1 MKLNRNTSRTF
12 TCFAILITVT
22 LSGCNA
28 TLPDKT
34 DSGTPLSGQKPI
46 QGKPPAALNLSPE
59 KARNAFGY
67 DFNRDGVADWVVV
80 ASQQYNDDWYNYA
93 VAVHLSQPGG
103 TYQDVSPSTFDPGD
117 HGNGMEPWAVSAN
130 LTDSGDLLIT
140 NHNTSPFSSSDK
152 RNSYRFRFIKG
163 DFVLQEYTHG
173 YSGHSSGK
181 YRTAYIFDLAN
192 HTYRKSDTERCDY
205 EPQKP
210 CPSAITKRLGTVP
223 TMTLGNFAG
232 YANADIVRDLEKYV
246 VK

>member
-1 MKLNRNTSRTF
+1 MHSHGVLNTLDTDRNQLLKDNYFKAIYEKNYRFLLCGFAVLLS
-12 TCFAILITVT
+12 CFSVACSSITPEKAKSGIILT
-22 LSGCNA
+22 
-28 TLPDKT
+28 
-34 DSGTPLSGQKPI
+34 GQKSV
-46 QGKPPAALNLSPE
+46 QGKPPASLNLSPE

-152 RNSYRFRFIKG
+152 RNSYRFRFVKG
-163 DFVLQEYTHG
+163 DLRYSPLSRPKSQEI
-173 YSGHSSGK
+173 K
-181 YRTAYIFDLAN
+181 I
-192 HTYRKSDTERCDY
+192 
-205 EPQKP
+205 
-210 CPSAITKRLGTVP
+210 
-223 TMTLGNFAG
+223 TLG
-232 YANADIVRDLEKYV
+232 
-246 VK
+246 